1 MIRSHCSRGAAFPL
15 ESVSRPAAGAS
26 PARNLYWSPS
36 LPAPALRILALIVLA
51 VGPLAGQDSTT
62 AVSRISNEG
71 VLRADSAVDAVF
83 QSRTRLVD
91 TVDIGDFASHLLA
104 RLGVP
109 PFQDSLQFEVTADSL
124 RAMIT
129 GRLVD
134 FPQEARIDLNPIF
147 FFVDSLTPFT
157 AEVSLVDR
165 SHGVMRFRLER
176 VLIGGFPVPELLLL
190 PALREYDR
198 RYPVLANGGRDLLVA
213 MPPDATVKLV
223 RNGIELRMP

>member
-1 MIRSHCSRGAAFPL
+1 MRCILGLIA
-15 ESVSRPAAGAS
+15 
-26 PARNLYWSPS
+26 
-36 LPAPALRILALIVLA
+36 LPAIL
-51 VGPLAGQDSTT
+51 VGQEPLVG
-62 AVSRISNEG
+62 SRISNAG

-83 QSRTRLVD
+83 LSRTRLVD

-109 PFQDSLQFEVTADSL
+109 PFEDSLGFAVTADSL
-124 RAMIT
+124 RVRIA

-134 FPQEARIDLNPIF
+134 FPPEARFDLNPIF

-157 AEVSLVDR
+157 AEISLVER
-165 SHGVMRFRLER
+165 NQGVMRFRLER
-176 VLIGGFPVPELLLL
+176 VLVGGFAVPELLLL

-213 MPPDATVKLV
+213 MPPEAEAALTRDAIVLK
-223 RNGIELRMP
+223 MP